1 MTFKPNRM
9 TFKPNIGN
17 EAEVRISELE
27 KEVTLLSRLA
37 QKQNEINKAI
47 LSYLISDDEL
57 ISSRR
62 KFIEIIISKSIK
74 LYDDNETIQP

>member
-1 MTFKPNRM
+1 M

-17 EAEVRISELE
+17 EADARISELE